1 VTGQKTISNKLLLG
15 VIFAGLNLLCFLG
28 ITHGEH
34 LVRHTRVNYS
44 HISVHS
50 IRRAGSRS
58 GRYNLTSSID
68 AVFDH
73 SVVDHLPKAT
83 LSTGGSAGSTHLQ
96 VVVVTRTFVLAQP
109 EERPEL
115 LARENVVALGSA
127 PRAPGL
133 GRAPPIAA

>member
-1 VTGQKTISNKLLLG
+1 MTRQKTISNKLLLG
-15 VIFAGLNLLCFLG
+15 VLFAGLNLLCFLG

-44 HISVHS
+44 HISVHAT
-50 IRRAGSRS
+50 RRGGSRNS
-58 GRYNLTSSID
+58 RYNLISSID

-73 SVVDHLPKAT
+73 SVVDHLPNAA
-83 LSTGGSAGSTHLQ
+83 LSMGRTAGTIDTQ
-96 VVVVTRTFVLAQP
+96 AAIVAQAFVLPQP
-109 EERPEL
+109 EERQEL